1 MRLRRRL
8 SRAGRRDPGPRADQR
23 TAADAAR
30 DDFVLTGSD
39 RAADQAAARG
49 QMEQAPAAVAELHA
63 APEAAP
69 AAVEPAAP
77 PAGRIEDFGETLHGA
92 RKHYAQQYAERMRLA
107 ETLPVAK
114 HSLSETWPEP
124 NYAKLIED
132 GADPFLVALAHASR
146 DEIPAAAQQLE
157 GEGLG
162 RPGPDSARLLQFDAR
177 RHAQGSRRARRSGK
191 VARAA
196 PGLRARAAV

>member
-1 MRLRRRL
+1 
-8 SRAGRRDPGPRADQR
+8 
-23 TAADAAR
+23 
-30 DDFVLTGSD
+30 
-39 RAADQAAARG
+39 
-49 QMEQAPAAVAELHA
+49 MEQAPAAVAELHA

-146 DEIPAAAQQLE
+146 DEIPAK
-157 GEGLG
+157 
-162 RPGPDSARLLQFDAR
+162 P
-177 RHAQGSRRARRSGK
+177 RSGWK
-191 VARAA
+191 VKGWADQVQTLRDFSNSMLDGTLRAA
-196 PGLRARAAV
+196 DVRAGLEKSPELRQVYGRAAV